1 MRILEQEACCSL
13 SERLKM
19 IFAYKG
25 GAVPKSDSFSMER
38 KNASPRFLCPMKSH
52 ECHHIMG
59 QDEMNGGKDMSV
71 HHEPAQSVVQAFRS
85 DVKNGLDERKVQEN
99 RQRYDENKLK
109 EKKKKTNLQK
119 FAE

>member
-1 MRILEQEACCSL
+1 
-13 SERLKM
+13 
-19 IFAYKG
+19 
-25 GAVPKSDSFSMER
+25 
-38 KNASPRFLCPMKSH
+38 
-52 ECHHIMG
+52 
-59 QDEMNGGKDMSV
+59 MSV

-119 FAE
+119 FAEQFKDVMILILIAAGSDLFCDRLYRRKAGGVF